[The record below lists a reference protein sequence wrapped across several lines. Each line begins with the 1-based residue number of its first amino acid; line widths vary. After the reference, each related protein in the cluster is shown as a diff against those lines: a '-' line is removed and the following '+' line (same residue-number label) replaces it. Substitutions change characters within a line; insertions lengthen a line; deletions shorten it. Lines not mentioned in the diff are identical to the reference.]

1 MNKKKNI
8 LVIPAASPKYE
19 NTFSKV
25 FNYNEDGIINI
36 IDGIL
41 KMPHE
46 SFDKIIITITNTVNE
61 KFNIANRLFEECN
74 DKNINNVNVLVL
86 DNCTRNQVD
95 TVFKTISSDTDIDGG
110 VFIKDADS
118 IIKID
123 EIPENDTV
131 YTYKLENVDMIRP
144 TTKSYIAKTN
154 EDIVTN
160 IIEKRVIGS
169 EFCAGGYYFSDV
181 FSFIDYCVELSEYD
195 NLYMSDLMF
204 HSILNHNNIIKAEL
218 VEYFKDV

>member
-1 MNKKKNI
+1 MNKRKNI

-19 NTFSKV
+19 KSFSHV

-36 IDGIL
+36 IEGIL
-41 KMPHE
+41 KMPYNE
-46 SFDKIIITITNTVNE
+46 FEKIYVTITSVINS
-61 KFNIANRLFEECN
+61 KYNIANRLIEECVN
-74 DKNINNVNVLVL
+74 NNIDNFEVVIL
-86 DNCTRNQVD
+86 DDSTRNQVE
-95 TVFKTISSDTDIDGG
+95 TVFKTISMDNNIDGG
-110 VFIKDADS
+110 IFIKDADS
-118 IIKID
+118 IIQIN
-123 EIPENDTV
+123 EIPDNDTV

-144 TTKSYIAKTN
+144 TTKSYVAKTN

-169 EFCAGGYYFSDV
+169 EFCAGGYYFSDI

-218 VEYFKDV
+218 VEYFKEI